1 MDMAAATA
9 EEGGAPLRTR
19 HIKKRA
25 LRNKSLSVS
34 FDEKD
39 LKDFV
44 GGFHK
49 RKKKRRKEALQ
60 QQEEAGRRKRIE
72 LRKKRKLEREFVM
85 SGGVPVDPSAVTAK
99 SDEEDEQDEQ
109 DEDSEPV
116 VSVSGTMMYDNDDVQ
131 VIVTTSEISRE
142 EVLPVDKYEVEHA
155 PSVHASET
163 GKQKTPVVRK
173 KQLKKAP
180 MKRSRPKIQRK
191 REKRKGNNKEKRR

>member
-1 MDMAAATA
+1 MDMAAAAA
-9 EEGGAPLRTR
+9 EQGGAPLRTR

-85 SGGVPVDPSAVTAK
+85 SGGVPVDPSAVTEK
-99 SDEEDEQDEQ
+99 SDEEDEQDE
-109 DEDSEPV
+109 DSEPV
-116 VSVSGTMMYDNDDVQ
+116 ASVSGTMMYGNDDVQ
-131 VIVTTSEISRE
+131 VIVTTSEISRD
-142 EVLPVDKYEVEHA
+142 EVLPADKSEVERT

-173 KQLKKAP
+173 KQPKKAP

-191 REKRKGNNKEKRR
+191 RDKRKGNSKEKKR

>member
-1 MDMAAATA
+1 MDEAA
-9 EEGGAPLRTR
+9 EEGGAPVRGR

-60 QQEEAGRRKRIE
+60 QQEEAARRKRIE
-72 LRKKRKLEREFVM
+72 LRKKRKMERDFVIYGGAAPD
-85 SGGVPVDPSAVTAK
+85 SGTGAAEP
-99 SDEEDEQDEQ
+99 DEEQEEE

-116 VSVSGTMMYDNDDVQ
+116 ASVSGTMVYDNDDVQ
-131 VIVTTSEISRE
+131 VVVTTSEISRE
-142 EVLPVDKYEVEHA
+142 EVFPAVTAEVGRAVSSQGSEKSKLKAPVTK
-155 PSVHASET
+155 
-163 GKQKTPVVRK
+163 K

-180 MKRSRPKIQRK
+180 RKRSHSKPQSK
-191 REKRKGNNKEKRR
+191 RDKRKGKINNTKY